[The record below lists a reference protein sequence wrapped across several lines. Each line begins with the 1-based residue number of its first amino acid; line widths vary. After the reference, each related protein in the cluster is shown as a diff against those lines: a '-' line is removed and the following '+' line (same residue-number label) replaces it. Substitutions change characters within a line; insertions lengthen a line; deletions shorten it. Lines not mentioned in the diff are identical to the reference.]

1 MAKSNTNKRYALR
14 KLGKIFGSVIIGLTL
29 FLGGILNTSFVH
41 ADGADVTSELEDT
54 FETQDNRKDIPYE
67 TIYERDDN
75 LPKGT
80 QETKTPGKKG
90 IKATVKTYSSTTLQ
104 LVSEKSDVVILQPQT
119 EIIKVGTKPTVVTET
134 INSTIRYIKDDT
146 RPVGSNV
153 LTESDGEDGIKKI
166 TTTYSLNENTGEVTV
181 KENTT
186 TIEKKAQDIVY
197 KVGAQDK
204 IQETTIN
211 HKKIYENDDNLEVR
225 TRKVK
230 TPGENGK
237 IVTTTSYSV
246 SPTNGTPTP
255 NTPIEKR
262 TEPKT
267 EVITIGTKPTVRVK
281 DFYSEEVKFVKDL
294 EHQKGS
300 NPETI
305 PGEKGTKEI
314 TTTYKLDTN
323 TGEVSELET
332 TEKILTQPTPTVVKV
347 PAKDKIEHKDIP
359 IEAEYEADPT
369 LEKGKKVDDP
379 NRQGKLGIRTI
390 TTTYRIENGK
400 AVEDTSTEKVTTPME
415 KKIIKVGTKPTVRV
429 GDIESKEVKFEKD
442 LEHPRGSNPET
453 IPGENGTKEI
463 TTTYKLDTNTG
474 EVSELETTE
483 KILTQPTPTVVK
495 VPAKDKV
502 EKRIAE
508 KSTNIRFE
516 KDETRDRNENPV
528 TIDGEDGYVT
538 TTTTYDVNPETG
550 KVSEKVTVDRKEATD
565 TVIKVPA
572 KSKVDRE
579 VLPTSVIRYEKDESR
594 DRGASIEMVDG
605 EDGYV
610 TTTRT
615 YDVNPETGKVSET
628 VTVDRKEATDTV
640 IKVPAKSKV
649 EEVLVPFATK
659 YEADNDLSAGQ
670 EQEITLGKNGKTVT
684 TITYDVDG
692 KSGQVTEST
701 LSQKEDSQTRVV
713 KKEPSPKFLSKKFQS
728 KQNISMTQLLIKV
741 KK

>member
-1 MAKSNTNKRYALR
+1 M
-14 KLGKIFGSVIIGLTL
+14 
-29 FLGGILNTSFVH
+29 
-41 ADGADVTSELEDT
+41 
-54 FETQDNRKDIPYE
+54 
-67 TIYERDDN
+67 
-75 LPKGT
+75 
-80 QETKTPGKKG
+80 
-90 IKATVKTYSSTTLQ
+90 
-104 LVSEKSDVVILQPQT
+104 
-119 EIIKVGTKPTVVTET
+119 
-134 INSTIRYIKDDT
+134 
-146 RPVGSNV
+146 
-153 LTESDGEDGIKKI
+153 
-166 TTTYSLNENTGEVTV
+166 
-181 KENTT
+181 
-186 TIEKKAQDIVY
+186 
-197 KVGAQDK
+197 
-204 IQETTIN
+204 
-211 HKKIYENDDNLEVR
+211 
-225 TRKVK
+225 
-230 TPGENGK
+230 
-237 IVTTTSYSV
+237 
-246 SPTNGTPTP
+246 
-255 NTPIEKR
+255 
-262 TEPKT
+262 
-267 EVITIGTKPTVRVK
+267 ITIGTKPTVRVK

-550 KVSEKVTVDRKEATD
+550 KVSEKITVDRKEATD

-615 YDVNPETGKVSET
+615 YDVNPETGKVSEK

-640 IKVPAKSKV
+640 
-649 EEVLVPFATK
+649 
-659 YEADNDLSAGQ
+659 
-670 EQEITLGKNGKTVT
+670 
-684 TITYDVDG
+684 
-692 KSGQVTEST
+692 
-701 LSQKEDSQTRVV
+701 
-713 KKEPSPKFLSKKFQS
+713 
-728 KQNISMTQLLIKV
+728 
-741 KK
+741 